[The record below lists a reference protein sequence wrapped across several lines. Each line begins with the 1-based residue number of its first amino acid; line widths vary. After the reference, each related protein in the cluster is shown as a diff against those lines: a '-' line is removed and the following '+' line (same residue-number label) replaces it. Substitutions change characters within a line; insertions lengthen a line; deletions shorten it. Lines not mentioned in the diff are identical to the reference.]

1 MVTCPHLL
9 SSDLYRWAA
18 WVQVTIR
25 GETRG
30 CPVLTGLRRGP
41 PGEGE
46 VESGLVGHSQDSGSS
61 SPCNEK
67 PREDFQL
74 AGDRISLEF

>member
-1 MVTCPHLL
+1 MQSPGQAGQEEAGGLPGRATPPREGVVTCPHLL
-9 SSDLYRWAA
+9 SSDLYRWVA

-46 VESGLVGHSQDSGSS
+46 VGSGQ
-61 SPCNEK
+61 
-67 PREDFQL
+67 
-74 AGDRISLEF
+74 AW